1 MADSQS
7 KDTRRHSV
15 FNVVEEQIAKTYAQG
30 FLGAMAPAENGNAV
44 ADLVAIDEEILA
56 KHPRLLSTLDS
67 AFLDND
73 QRIEMIDRVFGG
85 RVSPVV
91 VKLLKV
97 MSSHGRIGILQSV
110 IRQAKHL
117 FNNLQGR
124 SEVLIR
130 LAHPADDELLAQIT
144 QTIREKMSV
153 EPVVTVQIDPSLVGG
168 LEVRVGDTVFDG
180 SIRTAFQ
187 KAHKTIVEQTIE
199 AIESQPER
207 FTIAS

>member
-7 KDTRRHSV
+7 KDTRRHTV
-15 FNVVEEQIAKTYAQG
+15 FDVVEEQIAQTYAQG
-30 FLGAMAPAENGNAV
+30 FLGAMDPAENGNAV
-44 ADLVAIDEEILA
+44 ADLIAIDEEILD
-56 KHPRLLSTLDS
+56 KHPRLLKTLDS

-73 QRIEMIDRVFGG
+73 QRIEMIDRVFGE

-97 MSSHGRIGILQSV
+97 MSSHGRIGILGSV

-117 FNNLQGR
+117 FNNMQNR
-124 SEVLIR
+124 AEVLVR
-130 LAHPADDELLAQIT
+130 LAHPVNDELLEQIG
-144 QTIREKMSV
+144 QTIREKMGV
-153 EPVVTVQIDPSLVGG
+153 EPVMTVEIDADLVGG
-168 LEVRVGDTVFDG
+168 LEIRVGDTVFDG
-180 SIRTAFQ
+180 SVRTAFA

-207 FTIAS
+207 FTVAS